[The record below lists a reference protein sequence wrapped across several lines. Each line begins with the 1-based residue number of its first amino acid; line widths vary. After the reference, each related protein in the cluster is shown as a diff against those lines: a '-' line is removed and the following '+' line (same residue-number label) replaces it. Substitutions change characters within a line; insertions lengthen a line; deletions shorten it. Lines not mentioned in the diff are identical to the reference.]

1 MLENYFS
8 TVLFS
13 LITDSDWTMT

>member
-8 TVLFS
+8 IVL
-13 LITDSDWTMT
+13 

>member
-8 TVLFS
+8 MALFS
-13 LITDSDWTMT
+13 LITDSKWIMT